1 MPQVSIKRIKVTGWH
16 TDKDGSDIARLK
28 VTLEGEGATGRMHVY
43 VSRAQLD
50 EWSAS
55 LAAAQEREITLDDL
69 HDHLYRWLF
78 C

>member
-1 MPQVSIKRIKVTGWH
+1 MPNVSIKKIKVTGWH
-16 TDKDGSDIARLK
+16 TDKEGEEIARLK
-28 VTLEGEGATGRMHVY
+28 VTLEGEGASGRMHVY

-50 EWSAS
+50 AWSAS

-69 HDHLYRWLF
+69 HDQLFAWLF